1 MQFVAKCGA
10 LAMPT
15 ANGGLPE
22 EIIDVFVRYKNKF
35 NASGAKGMAYD
46 ANMNKQQIKYD
57 YDLTPFFALL
67 NPNKQNLE
75 AVYEAKNKGLSSWN
89 DKGTYTYPYL
99 ATKEGFL
106 AKLKEVDPNSKL
118 FPKVDLEITAPE
130 LYRAYEANE
139 VSADGQYKGKRLLIT
154 GVVGSIGKDIL
165 DDPYVSL
172 KIDYLQSVNCYFDD
186 KNNKVL
192 SQLSKGQKVQIIG
205 TCAGLTLTDV
215 VVKDCELWE

>member
-1 MQFVAKCGA
+1 
-10 LAMPT
+10 MPT

-46 ANMNKQQIKYD
+46 ANMNSQQIKYD

-75 AVYEAKNKGLSSWN
+75 AVYEAKNKGLSEWN
-89 DKGTYTYPYL
+89 EKGNYTYPFI

-118 FPKVDLEITAPE
+118 FPKVDMEVSASD
-130 LYRAYEANE
+130 LYSAYEANE
-139 VSADGQYKGKRLLIT
+139 VSADQQYKGKRLLIT

-165 DDPYVSL
+165 DAPYVSL